1 YSHGQLKCLIEYF
14 CTHSCE
20 PVDAG
25 RFRMHG
31 LLYEEEILELGAI
44 DDNGR
49 RGIRVGPMFLER
61 RQAEM
66 AA

>member
-1 YSHGQLKCLIEYF
+1 
-14 CTHSCE
+14 
-20 PVDAG
+20 
-25 RFRMHG
+25 MHG
-31 LLYEEEILELGAI
+31 LLYEEEILELDAV

-61 RQAEM
+61 RRAEM